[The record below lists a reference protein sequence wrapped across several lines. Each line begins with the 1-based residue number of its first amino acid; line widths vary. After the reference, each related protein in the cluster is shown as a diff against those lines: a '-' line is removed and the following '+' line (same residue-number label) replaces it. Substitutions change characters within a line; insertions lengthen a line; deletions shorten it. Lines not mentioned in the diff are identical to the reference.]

1 LDFKT
6 FSDFWN
12 QEFSVIFGQ
21 VFDPLGSQPDALTL
35 LGPRGF
41 VDPCEFHQETAEYAK
56 KSDGSAAAPIS

>member
-1 LDFKT
+1 M
-6 FSDFWN
+6 
-12 QEFSVIFGQ
+12 IFGQ
-21 VFDPLGSQPDALTL
+21 VFDALGSQPDALTV

>member
-41 VDPCEFHQETAEYAK
+41 VDPCAFPQETAEYAK